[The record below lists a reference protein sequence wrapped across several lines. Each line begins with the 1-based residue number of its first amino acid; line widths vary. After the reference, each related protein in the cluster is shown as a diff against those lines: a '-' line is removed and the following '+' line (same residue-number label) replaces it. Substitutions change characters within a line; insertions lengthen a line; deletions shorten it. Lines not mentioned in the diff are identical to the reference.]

1 MRTTMLWLAAAV
13 LPLPLAMPPALAAA
27 SGERSVARALAAP
40 TRVSAADA
48 VGDVTTE
55 EPGDDFVRS
64 LDFRRFTASADPARR
79 RLTVR
84 VLFDDLRR
92 LTDGT
97 SMYKQTVYVYN
108 QSARVE
114 QMFALERS
122 PWAQGTTA
130 QAVLGDS
137 ARPCAGARWKVDVRA
152 ETITAVVPVACL
164 DNEGRKAIKI
174 GLTVVGQRTFAD
186 GDRPLGADFSNA
198 TQLVRI
204 R

>member
-1 MRTTMLWLAAAV
+1 MRTTMLWLAAAL
-13 LPLPLAMPPALAAA
+13 LPLPLAMPA
-27 SGERSVARALAAP
+27 ALAAP
-40 TRVSAADA
+40 GDRSAARAAAAPTRISAADP
-48 VGDVTTE
+48 VGDVTTD
-55 EPGDDFVRS
+55 EPDDQFVRS

-84 VLFDDLRR
+84 VLFDDLRG
-92 LTDGT
+92 LTNGT
-97 SMYKQTVYVYN
+97 SMFKQTVYVYN
-108 QSARVE
+108 RSARVE

-137 ARPCAGARWKVDVRA
+137 ARTCAGARWTVDVRGDA
-152 ETITAVVPVACL
+152 ITAVVPVSCL
-164 DNEGRKAIKI
+164 DNGGRKAIRI

-186 GDRPLGADFSNA
+186 GDRPFGADFSTT